1 MSEDTDEDIA
11 AGEASAAP
19 EPQGHESLFEA
30 PDMPEQERMVEAIL
44 FASAEPV
51 TVAELNA
58 RMPHGS
64 DAAEAL
70 RLLRDRYEG
79 RGVQVARIGDAW
91 AIRTASDLGFLMQKE
106 TVETRKLSRAAIETL
121 AIIAYHQPVTR
132 AEIEEIRGVSV
143 SRGTV
148 DQLLEMEWI
157 RFGRRKMTPGRPVT
171 FVVTEGFLDHFGL
184 ESARD
189 LPGLKEL
196 RSAGLLENR
205 LPPDTAPLAGDGD
218 TDADEALDEGQS
230 ELFED

>member
-1 MSEDTDEDIA
+1 VNEDI
-11 AGEASAAP
+11 ELK
-19 EPQGHESLFEA
+19 EESLFEA
-30 PDMPEQERMVEAIL
+30 PPMGEQERMVEAIL
-44 FASAEPV
+44 FASADPV
-51 TVAELNA
+51 TVRELEA
-58 RMPHGS
+58 RMPHGC
-64 DAAEAL
+64 DAAEVIVHL
-70 RLLRDRYEG
+70 RERYDG
-79 RGVQVARIGDAW
+79 RGVNLSKVGDAW
-91 AIRTASDLGFLMQKE
+91 TMRTSPDLGFLMQKE

-171 FVVTEGFLDHFGL
+171 FVVTQNFLGHFGL
-184 ESARD
+184 ETARD

-205 LPPDTAPLAGDGD
+205 PPPGTVPGPGDMD
-218 TDADEALDEGQS
+218 DEDNMNEGQS
-230 ELFED
+230 ELFDD